1 MKFLVKKIVLQTIVE
16 FLDFVLALWFRVL
29 VHLAI
34 IIVIQPVRMNL
45 DATTILS
52 PRIAYVDTVTY
63 FKIVQ
68 ALTKQWMNL
77 NQVKL
82 ELDVLSIEK

>member
-1 MKFLVKKIVLQTIVE
+1 MQV
-16 FLDFVLALWFRVL
+16 
-29 VHLAI
+29 
-34 IIVIQPVRMNL
+34 VIQIVRMNL
-45 DATTILS
+45 DAPTILS
-52 PRIAYVDTVTY
+52 PLVYPLHIRDTVTY

-82 ELDVLSIEK
+82 ELGVLSIEK

>member
-1 MKFLVKKIVLQTIVE
+1 MPT
-16 FLDFVLALWFRVL
+16 LDTL
-29 VHLAI
+29 
-34 IIVIQPVRMNL
+34 VIQRVKMNL